1 MNNRAWSPEEELE
14 LIRLYNEEKQD
25 VTEIAEYFEK
35 KPRSIISKL
44 VQLKIYRKP
53 SDDKEDKRSVKSM
66 VIELEKI
73 LGIEI
78 EGLNLTKK
86 SNLERVV
93 DGIKNK
99 LDQTSKQKQN

>member
-14 LIRLYNEEKQD
+14 LIRLYNEEKLD
-25 VTEIAEYFEK
+25 VLEIADYFEK

-53 SDDKEDKRSVKSM
+53 SDEKEDKRSVKSM

-99 LDQTSKQKQN
+99 LDQASK

>member
-14 LIRLYNEEKQD
+14 LTRLYNDEKQE
-25 VTEIAEYFEK
+25 VGEIADYFEK

-66 VIELEKI
+66 VIELEKM
-73 LGIEI
+73 LDIEI

-99 LDQTSKQKQN
+99 LQQASN

>member
-1 MNNRAWSPEEELE
+1 MNIKAWSPEEEAE
-14 LIRLYNEEKQD
+14 LIRLYSKESQD
-25 VTEIAEYFEK
+25 VMQIAEYFEK

-44 VQLKIYRKP
+44 VQLKIYKKP
-53 SDDKEDKRSVKSM
+53 SDNKEDKRSVKSM

-73 LGIEI
+73 LEIEI

-99 LDQTSKQKQN
+99 LQQTTNTN

>member
-1 MNNRAWSPEEELE
+1 MNTNKAWSEEEEVE
-14 LIRLYNEEKQD
+14 LIKLYTEENKD
-25 VTEIAEYFEK
+25 VMQIADYFDK

-44 VQLKIYRKP
+44 VQLKIYKKP
-53 SDDKEDKRSVKSM
+53 SEEKEDKRSVKSM
-66 VIELEKI
+66 VIELEHI

-99 LDQTSKQKQN
+99 LGQTGN

>member
-1 MNNRAWSPEEELE
+1 MNNKAWSSEDEEE
-14 LIRLYNEEKQD
+14 LIRLYNEEELEVVD
-25 VTEIAEYFEK
+25 IAEYFER

-53 SDDKEDKRSVKSM
+53 SDDKKNKRSVKSM
-66 VIELEKI
+66 VLELEDM
-73 LGIEI
+73 LEVEL

-99 LDQTSKQKQN
+99 LKQSSN

>member
-14 LIRLYNEEKQD
+14 LIRLYKDEKQD
-25 VTEIAEYFEK
+25 VVEIADYFEK

-44 VQLKIYRKP
+44 VQLKIYKKP

-66 VIELEKI
+66 VIELENI
-73 LGIEI
+73 LNIEI

-99 LDQTSKQKQN
+99 LDQASK